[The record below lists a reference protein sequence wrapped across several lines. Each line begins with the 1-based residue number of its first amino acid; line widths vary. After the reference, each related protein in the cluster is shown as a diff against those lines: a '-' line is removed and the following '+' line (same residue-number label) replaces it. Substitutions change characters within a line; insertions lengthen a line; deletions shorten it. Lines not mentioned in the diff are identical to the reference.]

1 MQKTKHKLNGAVTR
15 PETYLHYRVKLV
27 RDKETNQVTALVP
40 ALGIGDCGKDAQ
52 QALRRVQK
60 MIAFHLD
67 CLVEEGSKVPPES
80 SMDEGLYLR
89 VKAPG
94 RAA

>member
-1 MQKTKHKLNGAVTR
+1 MLKTKHKLNGAAVMGQQ
-15 PETYLHYRVKLV
+15 YLEYQVKLV
-27 RDKETNQVTALVP
+27 KDKETHQVTALVP

-67 CLVEEGSKVPPES
+67 CLVEEGSKIPIEKNI
-80 SMDEGLYLR
+80 DEGLYLR
-89 VKAPG
+89 VKAPA